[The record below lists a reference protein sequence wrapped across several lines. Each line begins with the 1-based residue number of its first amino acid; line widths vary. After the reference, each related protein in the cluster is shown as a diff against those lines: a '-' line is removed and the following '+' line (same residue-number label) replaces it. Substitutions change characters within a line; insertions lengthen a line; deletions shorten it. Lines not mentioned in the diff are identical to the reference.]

1 MVQITI
7 TLMLMCTIRIIH
19 FAQGEIE
26 IDGTQCVLRAIQER
40 LSFDIWCKNPGRYTA
55 YFLEYIHSIYHVQ
68 YCVADFR
75 REKASHLE
83 QS

>member
-7 TLMLMCTIRIIH
+7 TLCVRIIH

-26 IDGTQCVLRAIQER
+26 IEGTQYAVRAIQKR
-40 LSFDIWCKNPGRYTA
+40 RSFGIWCKNPGRYTA
-55 YFLEYIHSIYHVQ
+55 YFLEHIHSIYHVQ
-68 YCVADFR
+68 YCVADFP